1 MKPLAL
7 DLCCGLGG
15 WAEGLIA
22 AGWDVWG
29 VDIDGRFEDSYP
41 GTFWREDVC
50 FITGQAVRDAMWMS
64 CAQQTL
70 GLVVAS
76 PPCQEFSRHDQPWTR
91 KRNPPLPDTSIW
103 EACVRI
109 AAECGAPL
117 ILENVRGAQKFMG
130 RAKAHY
136 GSFYLWGDV
145 PALLPKARSVGGRA
159 PLSDLEM
166 ARKLHRRYEPSGK
179 RGELRPDEIRGKET
193 FSHNASKRAKIPFD
207 LALHIGRVFH
217 PGEERCA

>member
-29 VDIDGRFEDSYP
+29 LDIDGRFEESYP

-50 FITGQAVRDAMWMS
+50 LVTGQAVRDAMWMS
-64 CAQQTL
+64 CARQTL

-91 KRNPPLPDTSIW
+91 KRNPPTPDTSIW

-117 ILENVRGAQKFMG
+117 IVENVRGAQPFMG
-130 RAKAHY
+130 KAKWHC
-136 GSFYLWGDV
+136 GPFYLWGDV
-145 PALLPKARSVGGRA
+145 PALMPTTIRYRKKESRSSSAVA
-159 PLSDLEM
+159 E
-166 ARKLHRRYEPSGK
+166 
-179 RGELRPDEIRGKET
+179 
-193 FSHNASKRAKIPFD
+193 RAKVPFEI
-207 LALHIGRVFH
+207 AYHIGRVFH
-217 PGEERCA
+217 PGDALASATAPEAALLLR